1 MSAVEDLSSDE
12 KQAYELISS
21 HDGILQSDLWKA
33 LDITSRKGSRLATSL
48 VKKDL
53 LTREQ
58 TTSDGR
64 LTYRLVPTNGD
75 TSTRTQEE
83 HENASDVV
91 EGQSDNSLSARENR
105 ALALITEQ
113 KGIYQ
118 SDLWKE
124 LEVSSRTGSRLAT
137 SLEEKGMIQREE
149 TTYNGQRTY
158 LLLPRKKDLDFS
170 LLMAGDMLSPL
181 FSAEEESDPIDSNA
195 FTQWVL
201 QLSQETR

>member
-12 KQAYELISS
+12 KQAYKLISS
-21 HDGILQSDLWKA
+21 QDGILQSDLWKA
-33 LDITSRKGSRLATSL
+33 LDVTSRKGSRLATSL
-48 VKKDL
+48 AKKDL

-58 TTSDGR
+58 TTIDGH
-64 LTYRLVPTNGD
+64 LTYRLEPTNGD
-75 TSTRTQEE
+75 TSARTQED
-83 HENASDVV
+83 HDTTSDVP
-91 EGQSDNSLSARENR
+91 EEPSGNSLSARENR
-105 ALALITEQ
+105 ALALITKQ

-118 SDLWKE
+118 SDFWKE

-137 SLEEKGMIQREE
+137 SLEEKGIIRREE

-158 LLLPRKKDLDFS
+158 LLLPMKKELDFS

>member
-1 MSAVEDLSSDE
+1 M
-12 KQAYELISS
+12 
-21 HDGILQSDLWKA
+21 
-33 LDITSRKGSRLATSL
+33 ITRASSRKTA
-48 VKKDL
+48 
-53 LTREQ
+53 
-58 TTSDGR
+58 
-64 LTYRLVPTNGD
+64 
-75 TSTRTQEE
+75 
-83 HENASDVV
+83 
-91 EGQSDNSLSARENR
+91 NSLSARENR

-137 SLEEKGMIQREE
+137 SLEKKGMIQREE

-158 LLLPRKKDLDFS
+158 LLHPRKKDLDFS

-181 FSAEEESDPIDSNA
+181 VSAEEESDPIDSNA

-201 QLSQETR
+201 QLSQEAY

>member
-21 HDGILQSDLWKA
+21 HDGILQSDLWKE

-48 VKKDL
+48 AKKDL

-64 LTYRLVPTNGD
+64 LTYRLEPTNSD
-75 TSTRTQEE
+75 ASTRTQQEHDNAGSVAEE
-83 HENASDVV
+83 QSSD
-91 EGQSDNSLSARENR
+91 SLSARENR

-201 QLSQETR
+201 QLSQEAH